1 VKHTPRGGVVRTK
14 SQKGESKMELISQN
28 AVYFAVVIVI
38 MVILFAWA
46 YFTKRMQKDFSTM
59 TWVLIPVAI
68 AINLVIGQIVLV
80 LKLPVYLDSIGTVL
94 VGVICGPWAGALT
107 GALSNII
114 AGIILSPDWFPWFP
128 VAAVI
133 GATAGVMANIGFF
146 KNWWKVVVTGFVI
159 AVMATIVG
167 TPISIAVYGGITAS
181 GSSLIT
187 AFLLET
193 GRSLQASVLTTNFI
207 AEPLDKI
214 ATSLLAF
221 AIIDGLSA
229 RYLARFPRGENAAVE
244 KGQEQT
250 QMIFAIVVVVL
261 LVLFGVFVLPLI
273 TGG

>member
-1 VKHTPRGGVVRTK
+1 
-14 SQKGESKMELISQN
+14 MEVISQN
-28 AVYFAVVIVI
+28 AVYFAVVAVI
-38 MVILFAWA
+38 MILLFAWA
-46 YFTKRMQKDFSTM
+46 YFTKRIQKDFITM

-68 AINLVIGQIVLV
+68 AINLTIGQIVLV

-114 AGIILSPDWFPWFP
+114 AGIILDPGWFPWFP
-128 VAAVI
+128 VAAAI
-133 GATAGVMANIGFF
+133 GATAGVMANIGYF

-159 AVMATIVG
+159 AIVATVVG
-167 TPISIAVYGGITAS
+167 TPISIAIFGGISAS
-181 GSSLIT
+181 GSSIIT

-193 GRSLQASVLTTNFI
+193 GRSLVGAVLTTNFI

-229 RYLARFPRGENAAVE
+229 RYLSRFPRGENAAVE
-244 KGQEQT
+244 KGQKQT
-250 QMIFAIVVVVL
+250 QMIIALVVVVL
-261 LVLFGVFVLPLI
+261 LILFGIFILPSL
-273 TGG
+273 TAG

>member
-1 VKHTPRGGVVRTK
+1 
-14 SQKGESKMELISQN
+14 MEVISQN
-28 AVYFAVVIVI
+28 IVYFVVVLAI
-38 MVILFAWA
+38 MILLFAWA
-46 YFTKRMQKDFSTM
+46 YATKRMQKEFTTM

-68 AINLVIGQIVLV
+68 AINLTIGQIVLV

-107 GALSNII
+107 GALTNIV
-114 AGIILSPDWFPWFP
+114 AGIILDPGWLPWFP

-133 GATAGVMANIGFF
+133 GATAGVMANIGYF

-167 TPISIAVYGGITAS
+167 TPISIAIFSGISAS
-181 GSSLIT
+181 GSSIIT

-193 GRSLQASVLTTNFI
+193 GRGLLEAVLTTNFI
-207 AEPLDKI
+207 SEPVDKI

-221 AIIDGLSA
+221 AILDGLSA
-229 RYLARFPRGENAAVE
+229 RYLSRFPRGDNAAVE
-244 KGQEQT
+244 KGQQQT
-250 QMIFAIVVVVL
+250 QLIIALVVVL
-261 LVLFGVFVLPLI
+261 LLILFGIYIMPSL

>member
-1 VKHTPRGGVVRTK
+1 
-14 SQKGESKMELISQN
+14 MEVITQN
-28 AVYFAVVIVI
+28 AVYFVVVAVI
-38 MVILFAWA
+38 MILLFAWA
-46 YFTKRMQKDFSTM
+46 YFTKRIQKDFITM

-68 AINLVIGQIVLV
+68 AINLTIGQIVLV

-114 AGIILSPDWFPWFP
+114 AGIILDPGWFPWFP
-128 VAAVI
+128 VAAAI
-133 GATAGVMANIGFF
+133 GATAGVMANVGYF

-159 AVMATIVG
+159 AVVATVVG
-167 TPISIAVYGGITAS
+167 TPISIAIFGGISAS
-181 GSSLIT
+181 GSSIIT

-193 GRSLQASVLTTNFI
+193 GKSLVSAVLTTNFI

-229 RYLARFPRGENAAVE
+229 RYLSRFPRGENAAVE
-244 KGQEQT
+244 KGQKQT
-250 QMIFAIVVVVL
+250 QMIIALVVVVL
-261 LVLFGVFVLPLI
+261 LILFGIFILPSL
-273 TGG
+273 TAG

>member
-1 VKHTPRGGVVRTK
+1 
-14 SQKGESKMELISQN
+14 MEVISQN
-28 AVYFAVVIVI
+28 AVYFVVVAAI
-38 MVILFAWA
+38 MILLFAWA
-46 YFTKRMQKDFSTM
+46 YFTKRIQKDFTTM

-68 AINLVIGQIVLV
+68 AINLTIGQIVLI

-107 GALSNII
+107 GALANII
-114 AGIILSPDWFPWFP
+114 AGIILDPGWFPWFP
-128 VAAVI
+128 VAAAI
-133 GATAGVMANIGFF
+133 GATAGVMANIGYF

-159 AVMATIVG
+159 AIVATVVG
-167 TPISIAVYGGITAS
+167 TPIGIVIFGGLSAS

-193 GRSLQASVLTTNFI
+193 GRSLLSSVLTTNFI

-214 ATSLLAF
+214 STSLLAF

-244 KGQEQT
+244 KGQKQT
-250 QMIFAIVVVVL
+250 QLIIALVVVL
-261 LVLFGVFVLPLI
+261 ALILFGIFVLPLL

>member
-1 VKHTPRGGVVRTK
+1 
-14 SQKGESKMELISQN
+14 MEILSQN
-28 AVYFAVVIVI
+28 AVYFIVVFAI
-38 MVILFAWA
+38 MAALFTWA
-46 YFTKRMQKDFSTM
+46 YTTGRIQKDFTTM

-68 AINLVIGQIVLV
+68 AINLTIGQIVLV
-80 LKLPVYLDSIGTVL
+80 AKLPVYLDSIGTVL

-114 AGIILSPDWFPWFP
+114 AGIILDPGWFPWFP

-146 KNWWKVVVTGFVI
+146 KTWWKVVVTGFVI
-159 AVMATIVG
+159 AIVATIVG
-167 TPISIAVYGGITAS
+167 TPISIIIFGGISAS

-187 AFLLET
+187 VFLLET
-193 GRSLQASVLTTNFI
+193 GRSLLASVLTTNFLS
-207 AEPLDKI
+207 EPLDKI

-221 AIIDGLSA
+221 AIIDGLSS

-244 KGQEQT
+244 KGQQLT
-250 QMIFAIVVVVL
+250 QLVIALVVVFL
-261 LVLFGVFVLPLI
+261 LILFGIYVMPSI

>member
-1 VKHTPRGGVVRTK
+1 
-14 SQKGESKMELISQN
+14 MEVISQN
-28 AVYFAVVIVI
+28 AVYFAIVI
-38 MVILFAWA
+38 AIIVILFVWA
-46 YFTKRMQKDFSTM
+46 YMTKRVQKDFSTM

-68 AINLVIGQIVLV
+68 AINLTVGQIVLV

-107 GALSNII
+107 GSLSNII
-114 AGIILSPDWFPWFP
+114 AGIILDPGWFPWFP
-128 VAAVI
+128 VAAAI
-133 GATAGVMANIGFF
+133 GATAGVMANIGYF

-159 AVMATIVG
+159 AIVATIVG
-167 TPISIAVYGGITAS
+167 TPISIAVFGGISAS

-193 GRSLQASVLTTNFI
+193 GRSLVAAVLTTNFI

-221 AIIDGLSA
+221 AIIDGLSS
-229 RYLARFPRGENAAVE
+229 RYLARFPRGENAAIE
-244 KGQEQT
+244 KGQQQT
-250 QMIFAIVVVVL
+250 QLIIAIVVVVL
-261 LVLFGVFVLPLI
+261 LVLFAIYVLPSI

>member
-1 VKHTPRGGVVRTK
+1 
-14 SQKGESKMELISQN
+14 MEVISQN
-28 AVYFAVVIVI
+28 IVYFVVVLVI
-38 MVILFAWA
+38 MVLLFAWA
-46 YFTKRMQKDFSTM
+46 YATKRMQKDFSTM

-68 AINLVIGQIVLV
+68 AINLTIGQIVLV

-107 GALSNII
+107 GALTNII
-114 AGIILSPDWFPWFP
+114 AGIILDPGWLPWFP

-133 GATAGVMANIGFF
+133 GATAGVMANIGYF

-167 TPISIAVYGGITAS
+167 TPISIAIFSGISAS

-193 GRSLQASVLTTNFI
+193 GRGLLEAVLTTNFI
-207 AEPLDKI
+207 AEPVDKI

-221 AIIDGLSA
+221 AILDGLSA
-229 RYLARFPRGENAAVE
+229 RYLSRFPRGDNAAVE
-244 KGQEQT
+244 KGQQQT
-250 QMIFAIVVVVL
+250 QLIIALVVVVL
-261 LVLFGVFVLPLI
+261 LILFGIFILPGL

>member
-1 VKHTPRGGVVRTK
+1 
-14 SQKGESKMELISQN
+14 MEVISQN
-28 AVYFAVVIVI
+28 IVYFVVVLVI
-38 MVILFAWA
+38 MVLLFAWA
-46 YFTKRMQKDFSTM
+46 YATKRMQKEFTTM

-68 AINLVIGQIVLV
+68 AINLTIGQIVLV

-107 GALSNII
+107 GALTNIV
-114 AGIILSPDWFPWFP
+114 AGIILDPGWLPWFP

-133 GATAGVMANIGFF
+133 GATAGVMANIGYF

-167 TPISIAVYGGITAS
+167 TPISIAIFSGISAS
-181 GSSLIT
+181 GSSIIT

-193 GRSLQASVLTTNFI
+193 GRGLLEAVLTTNFI
-207 AEPLDKI
+207 SEPVDKI

-221 AIIDGLSA
+221 AILDGLSA
-229 RYLARFPRGENAAVE
+229 RYLSRFPRGDNAAVE
-244 KGQEQT
+244 KGQQ
-250 QMIFAIVVVVL
+250 QMQLIIALVVVL
-261 LVLFGVFVLPLI
+261 LLILFGIYIMPSL

>member
-1 VKHTPRGGVVRTK
+1 
-14 SQKGESKMELISQN
+14 MEVITQN
-28 AVYFAVVIVI
+28 AVYFVVVAAI
-38 MVILFAWA
+38 MILLFAWA
-46 YFTKRMQKDFSTM
+46 YFTKRIQKDFVTM

-68 AINLVIGQIVLV
+68 AINLTIGQIVLI
-80 LKLPVYLDSIGTVL
+80 LKLPVYLDSVGTVL

-114 AGIILSPDWFPWFP
+114 AGIILDPGWFPWFP
-128 VAAVI
+128 VAAAI

-159 AVMATIVG
+159 AIVATVVG
-167 TPISIAVYGGITAS
+167 TPISIAIFGGISAS
-181 GSSLIT
+181 GSSIIT

-193 GRSLQASVLTTNFI
+193 GRSLVGAVLTTNFI
-207 AEPLDKI
+207 SEPLDKI

-229 RYLARFPRGENAAVE
+229 RYLSRFPRGENAAVE
-244 KGQEQT
+244 KGQKQT
-250 QMIFAIVVVVL
+250 QMIIALAVVVL
-261 LVLFGVFVLPLI
+261 LILFGIFVLPSI

>member
-1 VKHTPRGGVVRTK
+1 
-14 SQKGESKMELISQN
+14 MEVISQN
-28 AVYFAVVIVI
+28 AVYFAVVAVI
-38 MVILFAWA
+38 MILLFAWA
-46 YFTKRMQKDFSTM
+46 YFTKRIQKDFITM

-68 AINLVIGQIVLV
+68 AINLTIGQIVLV

-114 AGIILSPDWFPWFP
+114 AGIILDPGWFPWFP
-128 VAAVI
+128 VAAAI
-133 GATAGVMANIGFF
+133 GATAGVMANIGYF

-159 AVMATIVG
+159 AIVATVVG
-167 TPISIAVYGGITAS
+167 TPISIAIFGGISAS
-181 GSSLIT
+181 GSSIIT

-193 GRSLQASVLTTNFI
+193 GRSLGGAVLPTNFI

-229 RYLARFPRGENAAVE
+229 RYLSRFPRGENAAVE
-244 KGQEQT
+244 KGQKQT
-250 QMIFAIVVVVL
+250 QMIIALVVVVL
-261 LVLFGVFVLPLI
+261 LILFGIFILPSL
-273 TGG
+273 TAG

>member
-1 VKHTPRGGVVRTK
+1 
-14 SQKGESKMELISQN
+14 MEVISQN
-28 AVYFAVVIVI
+28 VVYFVVVLAI
-38 MVILFAWA
+38 MALLFVWA
-46 YFTKRMQKDFSTM
+46 YLTGRMQKDFSTM

-68 AINLVIGQIVLV
+68 AINLTIGQIVLV

-114 AGIILSPDWFPWFP
+114 AGMILSPDWFPWFP

-133 GATAGVMANIGFF
+133 GATAGVMANIGYF
-146 KNWWKVVVTGFVI
+146 KTWWKVVVTGFVI
-159 AVMATIVG
+159 AIVATIVG
-167 TPISIAVYGGITAS
+167 TPISIVIFGGISAS

-193 GRSLQASVLTTNFI
+193 GRSLLASVLTTNFLS
-207 AEPLDKI
+207 EPLDKI

-221 AIIDGLSA
+221 AIIDGLST
-229 RYLARFPRGENAAVE
+229 RYLSRFPRGDNAAVE
-244 KGQEQT
+244 KGQKQT
-250 QMIFAIVVVVL
+250 ELIIALVVVVL
-261 LVLFGVFVLPLI
+261 LILFGVYILPSI

>member
-1 VKHTPRGGVVRTK
+1 
-14 SQKGESKMELISQN
+14 MEVISQN
-28 AVYFAVVIVI
+28 AVYFAVALAI
-38 MVILFAWA
+38 MVLLFVWA
-46 YFTKRMQKDFSTM
+46 YATKRIQKEFTTM

-68 AINLVIGQIVLV
+68 AINLTIGQIVLAI
-80 LKLPVYLDSIGTVL
+80 KLPVYLDSIGTVL

-114 AGIILSPDWFPWFP
+114 AGMILNPVDWFPWFP

-133 GATAGVMANIGFF
+133 GATAGVMANIGYF
-146 KNWWKVVVTGFVI
+146 KTWWKVVVTGFVI

-167 TPISIAVYGGITAS
+167 TPIAIIIFGGITSS

-193 GRSLQASVLTTNFI
+193 GRNLLASVLTTNFI
-207 AEPLDKI
+207 SEPVDKI

-221 AIIDGLSA
+221 AILDGLSA
-229 RYLARFPRGENAAVE
+229 RYLARFPRGDNAAVE
-244 KGQEQT
+244 KGQQQT
-250 QMIFAIVVVVL
+250 QLIIALVVVL
-261 LVLFGVFVLPLI
+261 LLILFGIYIMPSL